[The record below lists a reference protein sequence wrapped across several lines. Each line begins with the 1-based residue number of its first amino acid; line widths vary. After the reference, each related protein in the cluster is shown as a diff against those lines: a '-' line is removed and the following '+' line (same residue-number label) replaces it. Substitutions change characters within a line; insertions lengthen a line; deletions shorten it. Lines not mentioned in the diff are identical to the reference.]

1 MQFNAS
7 VYPNEKN
14 KLETKVSASV
24 EYQVPETVE
33 EMVEEWGHDV
43 VHSKVLAEIRRNV
56 QSVVRAALVTGKDPQ
71 TEIDNWKPG
80 VTRRVSAKKPAS
92 KEDFVKFFA
101 SLSPE
106 EQAEYLEELKQQA

>member
-1 MQFNAS
+1 MEFAAA

-14 KLETKVSASV
+14 GLETKASASV
-24 EYQVPETVE
+24 EFDIPETVE
-33 EMVEEWGHDV
+33 EMIEEWGHDV

-56 QSVVRAALVTGKDPQ
+56 QSVIRAAVVTGKDPQ
-71 TEIDNWKPG
+71 VEIDNWKPG